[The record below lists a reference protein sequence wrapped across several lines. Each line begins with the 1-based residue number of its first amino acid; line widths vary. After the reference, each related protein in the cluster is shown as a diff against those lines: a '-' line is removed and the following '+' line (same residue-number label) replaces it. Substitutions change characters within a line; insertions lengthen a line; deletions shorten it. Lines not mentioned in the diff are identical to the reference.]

1 MNFKNAI
8 RQKLPLFWQ
17 QLKSKAKGI
26 SELQIYQEAR
36 TRILLWYVILMGL
49 FIAIAIPTIRYR
61 LIAEVTKRVEGNMRE
76 ELEEFE
82 EELIESLLESNLE
95 ADPEQTASER
105 ANLNISQAFDRFIS
119 TNKAEDDNYF
129 ITIVNS
135 SFYKTN
141 ASFLPET
148 IALDSNLMQ
157 HWQQLE
163 VEEEGEVETDV
174 TQIGSILYKAEPI
187 RTTEQVIGVFVV
199 VHFTAGERKE
209 VINSFNTVVQVLLL
223 AIALALAMAWLA
235 AGRVLA
241 PLRNFSHTLQSI
253 SESDLSQRIQVRGK
267 GELAQLGDTFNS
279 MMDRIEDSFA
289 IQRNFINDAG
299 HELRTPI
306 TIIRGNLELM
316 DENIDP
322 QCQQETVELVID
334 ELNRMTRLVEDLVI
348 LAKAERPNFLQIET
362 IELSSFVTE
371 LFGKLQTLG
380 ERNWHLDNQIPLA
393 KMTGDRQRITQAI
406 VNLAINA
413 VQHTEIDS
421 LIVFGAKLEGNLVK
435 FWIRDTGNGIP
446 ASEQERIF
454 DRFARAKN
462 SRRRSSGSGLGL
474 SIVTAVVEAHG
485 GAINLQS
492 KLGIGSTFTLV
503 FPLEFNENIIDHE
516 TDINRRR

>member
-8 RQKLPLFWQ
+8 KQKFPLFWQ
-17 QLKSKAKGI
+17 QLKSKTRGI
-26 SELQIYQEAR
+26 NQLQIREAR
-36 TRILLWYVILMGL
+36 SRILLWYVVLMGL

-61 LIAEVTKRVEGNMRE
+61 LIAEVTERVEGDMRE

-95 ADPEQTASER
+95 LDPEQTASER
-105 ANLNISQAFDRFIS
+105 ANLDISLAFDRFIS
-119 TNKAEDDNYF
+119 TNEAEDDNYF
-129 ITIVNS
+129 LAIVDG

-141 ASFLPET
+141 ASSLPET
-148 IALDSNLMQ
+148 IAPESNFMQ

-163 VEEEGEVETDV
+163 AEEEGEVETDDPQV
-174 TQIGSILYKAEPI
+174 GSVLYKAEPI
-187 RTTEQVIGVFVV
+187 KTTEEVIGVFVV

-223 AIALALAMAWLA
+223 AIALAMVLAWLA

-241 PLRNFSHTLQSI
+241 PLRNFSQTLQSI
-253 SESDLSQRIQVRGK
+253 SESDLSQRIQVKGE
-267 GELAQLGDTFNS
+267 GELAQLGDTFNA

-306 TIIRGNLELM
+306 TIIRGHLELM
-316 DENIDP
+316 DEIDP

-334 ELNRMTRLVEDLVI
+334 ELDRMTRLVEDLVI
-348 LAKAERPNFLQIET
+348 LAKAERPDFLQIET

-421 LIVFGAKLEGNLVK
+421 LIVFGAKLEDNLVK

-474 SIVTAVVEAHG
+474 SIVKAVVEAHG

-503 FPLEFNENIIDHE
+503 FPLEFNEQQN
-516 TDINRRR
+516 